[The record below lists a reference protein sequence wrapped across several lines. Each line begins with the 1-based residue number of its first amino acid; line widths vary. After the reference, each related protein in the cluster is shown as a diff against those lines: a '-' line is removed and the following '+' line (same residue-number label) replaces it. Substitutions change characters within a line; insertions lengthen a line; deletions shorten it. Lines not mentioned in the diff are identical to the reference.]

1 MEDKFACL
9 LKRLWSAGINL
20 CKSVQS
26 VGEKIIICGRHKL
39 SSVGDKKIIRGRH
52 KLLSVGKE
60 LFVIDLI

>member
-9 LKRLWSAGINL
+9 VKWLWSAGINL

-26 VGEKIIICGRHKL
+26 VGEKIII
-39 SSVGDKKIIRGRH
+39 RGRH

-60 LFVIDLI
+60 LFVIVLI